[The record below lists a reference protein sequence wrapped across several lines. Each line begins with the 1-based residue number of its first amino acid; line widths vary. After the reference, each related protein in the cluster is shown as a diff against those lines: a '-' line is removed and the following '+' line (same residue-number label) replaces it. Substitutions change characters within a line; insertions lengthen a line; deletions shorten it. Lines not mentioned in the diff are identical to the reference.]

1 MPPSKELLDKILKM
15 LRRYTLGLSRTDL
28 RRLCG
33 PVSLRRISEAVVVLL
48 SRGDI
53 KVLPMFG
60 GHAQKFALKERNK
73 TDA

>member
-1 MPPSKELLDKILKM
+1 MLPSEELLDKILKM
-15 LRRYTLGLSRTDL
+15 LRRYPLGLSRTDL

-33 PVSLRRISEAVVVLL
+33 PVSLRRMSEAVVVLL

-60 GHAQKFALKERNK
+60 GHAQKFTISNRGESS
-73 TDA
+73 